1 MPLSR
6 GPAAVELCTQW
17 LESDGRYVHP
27 RPERPLVFRGPIGR
41 HDRFRRLQHSGS
53 RDRNRQVE
61 TICVAAD
68 RSGWCCVGVGKHGRG
83 INKCEGGV
91 SVSTP
96 KGPTLAVLPMTKD
109 EPSAAG
115 PQVLQPSGW
124 PAPKGYANGM
134 AADGRL
140 VLTGGVIG
148 WDSQGHLPADF
159 VAQVR
164 QTLSNISAI
173 LAEGGARPEHLVRLT
188 WYVVDMEEYLANL
201 KSLGQAYREIFGAH
215 YPAMALVQVVRL
227 VERAARVEIEATAV
241 VPR

>member
-1 MPLSR
+1 M
-6 GPAAVELCTQW
+6 
-17 LESDGRYVHP
+17 
-27 RPERPLVFRGPIGR
+27 
-41 HDRFRRLQHSGS
+41 
-53 RDRNRQVE
+53 
-61 TICVAAD
+61 
-68 RSGWCCVGVGKHGRG
+68 
-83 INKCEGGV
+83 
-91 SVSTP
+91 STP
-96 KGPTLAVLPMTKD
+96 KAPTLAVLPMTKS
-109 EPSAAG
+109 EASATG
-115 PQVLQPSGW
+115 PQVLQPGGW

-140 VLTGGVIG
+140 VVTGGVIG
-148 WDSQGHLPADF
+148 WNNQGRLPTDF

-201 KSLGQAYREIFGAH
+201 KTLGRIYREIFGAH

-227 VERAARVEIEATAV
+227 VEKAARVEIEATAV